1 MKTENGAP
9 KKRVKKSVIIKRV
22 IAAVLIVAILGG
34 LYYLGTKLWP
44 AESKAAN
51 EEEKIHRNS
60 YDTKTKDKK
69 MSNEYLEFTM
79 YPTTSQF
86 SLKVKKTG
94 QVWMSNPEADKGGV
108 SEDPGKVAIGASK
121 LNDMR
126 ATLVVSYSSSSADKD
141 MNNWEYSID
150 KQAYVIEEVK
160 NDDGETTEIK
170 VHYTIGQIQSIAN
183 IPQVLPNERYNE
195 ILDRIKNSDDK
206 KTSRLEKAFTPNYEN
221 AQTIRDM
228 ALSTRAEQRLL
239 AAHVLRL
246 SITMNALELE
256 ENAWIQQLIND
267 LETASIIPYEREA
280 VQAMLDEHADEIAQ
294 MESLAQWA
302 LSDDEEERA
311 QAANLLAERMK
322 ELENAESNE
331 ENAAAAMEW
340 MTELQDMV
348 ERPNVEPIDLEALAA
363 SVSDHKEFF
372 NNDEDQID
380 AIVQLIGSEEYADKM
395 TAAELIK
402 DRVSDAELSK
412 LDNAWAGELA
422 NALDAS
428 NVESFDNSA
437 VKGMIEQADAVPER
451 KEILDS
457 AFRRAK
463 FMRAEAK
470 ENILKALKGSG
481 DTKGIDY
488 TDEEYLRDAEWDISG
503 DSGSSIRF
511 NVTVVYR
518 LDGSDLVVE
527 VPYEEITYNADA
539 PITYINILPMF
550 GAVGATNGT
559 YEDGFILVPEGG
571 GALIRYN
578 NGKLQQNNYIANLYG
593 WDYASKR
600 SEAISETKN
609 TFPVFGMTS
618 KGNSFICMIEEGAS
632 YASVKAD
639 INGQPGT
646 NTAFHPNSFNTVSA
660 RYHVLHSDQYNVS
673 AKTPNMVIMY
683 EKSLPKEKVVQRYR
697 FLDSDNYVDM
707 ANTYGDYLREKNPQL
722 ESEKPSEQTPVS
734 VELVGA
740 IDKRVV
746 TAGLPVKRVLPT
758 TTFEQMK
765 AIIGDLSDHGVDA
778 MNVRVTGWC
787 NGGITQH
794 VLTGVSVEGSLGG
807 NNGMQDL
814 ISYARSKNV
823 NLYFD
828 GINTFAYDTKLF
840 QGFTARSNA
849 ARYTTREIVELT
861 PYSKVYYLMDDDLD
875 NYYLTRPDY
884 AKQNASNLINALK
897 DRGAYG
903 VAFRDIGH
911 LLSGNYDP
919 RDTTTR
925 EAVKAMNVA
934 TLQEAHDSGE
944 KVMIREGFDFA
955 VPYADIITDM
965 DLGGISYSLLDE
977 KVPFYQIA
985 LHGAVDYTGPS
996 LNLSNDWQTE
1006 FLRCVEYG
1014 AGLNFTFMQE
1024 DAKILQ
1030 DTNHTAYYG
1039 ASFGAWRDEAIETIS
1054 RYQKET
1060 AGLNQQ
1066 RIIGHMLLPMDVTMT
1081 VYADGTK
1088 VYVNYGSDDYI
1099 LDDGTAV
1106 PARDYVVARTQ
1117 DPDSDTK
1124 VQAVFMA
1131 NGARS
1136 LINFTGTSLTAGDT
1150 VIKPYGTVEIK
1161 DGEIF
1166 DIVFADALE
1175 QNPEEGLHT
1184 RVYVNASDAPVT
1196 VSGGTVVPAKGYA
1209 WATDDTQ
1216 AEAIFLPDGSRMYV
1230 NYGDGSVNYGYT
1242 YKEDGS
1248 ADQAQSL
1255 GKANY
1260 VRIRNE
1266 QAMDAMIL
1274 ADGTLQLVNCTDAEM
1289 TVNGESVPAKGWIRS
1304 ANPDP
1309 VQVAFLEDG
1318 SRMYINRTEADIKPG
1333 TRTVGALN
1341 WLIVRDDQVLDILPV
1356 GDGTLVYVNA
1366 SDAPLTAGG
1375 AEIPAQS
1382 SRLQPVQG
1390 DVEIIYLPD
1399 GSRMYANYSDA
1410 IVKTDNGNKR
1420 NVNAGNY
1427 LLVTEEIDLDILILP
1442 DGDLWV
1448 NCTDA
1453 DYTAGDITVPAK
1465 GTARTEA
1472 GDAAAE
1478 IIILPDGTRRYVNR
1492 GTAPLVINKV
1502 NLLGMCWAPDA
1513 EQIQD
1518 SPLPDGL
1525 EAVRYI
1531 NFSSTDVAFGAVTVP
1546 AGQALDQPPEPVTE
1560 ETPEEAATEEGG
1572 M

>member
-1 MKTENGAP
+1 MKTETGAP

-22 IAAVLIVAILGG
+22 IAAVLTLAILGG

-44 AESKAAN
+44 AESKSGL
-51 EEEKIHRNS
+51 EDDKIHRNS

-86 SLKVKKTG
+86 SLKVKQTG

-126 ATLVVSYSSSSADKD
+126 STLVVSYSSSSADKD

-183 IPQVLPNERYNE
+183 IPQVLTNERYNE

-206 KTSRLEKAFTPNYEN
+206 KTSRLDKAFTPNYEN
-221 AQTIRDM
+221 AQSIRDM
-228 ALSTRAEQRLL
+228 ALSSRVEQRLL

-256 ENAWIQQLIND
+256 ENAWIQQLISD
-267 LETASIIPYEREA
+267 LETASIVPYEREA
-280 VQAMLDEHADEIAQ
+280 VQAMIDEHADELAE
-294 MESLAQWA
+294 MESVAQWA
-302 LSDDEEERA
+302 LSEDEEERA
-311 QAANLLAERMK
+311 QAANLLAARVK
-322 ELENAESNE
+322 ELENAGSDDENGESSI
-331 ENAAAAMEW
+331 EW

-348 ERPNVEPIDLEALAA
+348 ERPNVEPVDLESLAA
-363 SVSDHKEFF
+363 AVSEHQEFF
-372 NNDEDQID
+372 NSDEEQIE
-380 AIVQLIGSEEYADKM
+380 AIVQLISSEEYADKM
-395 TAAELIK
+395 TAAELMK
-402 DRVSDAELSK
+402 TRVSDAELAK
-412 LDNAWAGELA
+412 PDNAWAGELA
-422 NALDAS
+422 DALDAS
-428 NVESFDNSA
+428 DVEGFDNSA
-437 VKGMIEQADAVPER
+437 VKGMIEQADTVPER
-451 KEILDS
+451 KEILDR

-463 FMRAEAK
+463 FMRADAK

-481 DTKGIDY
+481 DTKGINY

-518 LDGSDLVVE
+518 LDGPDLVVE
-527 VPYEEITYNADA
+527 VPYDEITYNTDA

-559 YEDGFILVPEGG
+559 YEDGFIFVPEGG

-578 NGKLQQNNYIANLYG
+578 NGKLQQNNYTANLYG
-593 WDYASKR
+593 WDYATKR
-600 SEAISETKN
+600 SEAITETKN

-618 KGNSFICMIEEGAS
+618 KGSSFICMIEEGAS
-632 YASVKAD
+632 YASIKAD

-646 NTAFHPNSFNTVSA
+646 NTAFHPNSYNTASA

-683 EKSLPKEKVVQRYR
+683 EKSMPQESVVQRYR
-697 FLDSDNYVDM
+697 FLNSDNYVDM
-707 ANTYGDYLREKNPQL
+707 ANAYGDYLRDKNPQMQ
-722 ESEKPSEQTPVS
+722 SENTSEQVPVS

-746 TAGLPVKRVLPT
+746 TAGMPVKRVLPT

-765 AIIGDLSDHGVDA
+765 AIIGDLKDSGVDA
-778 MNVRVTGWC
+778 LNVRVTGWC

-794 VLTGVSVEGSLGG
+794 VLTGVSVEKSLGG
-807 NNGMQDL
+807 DNGMKNL
-814 ISYARSKNV
+814 ISYAREKGV

-828 GINTFAYDTKLF
+828 GITTFAYDTKLF

-875 NYYLTRPDY
+875 KYYLTRPDY
-884 AKQNASNLINALK
+884 AQRNASNLINALK
-897 DRGAYG
+897 DKGAYG

-925 EAVKAMNVA
+925 EAVKGMNVA
-934 TLQEAHDSGE
+934 TLQEAHDSGQN
-944 KVMIREGFDFA
+944 VMVREGFDYV
-955 VPYADIITDM
+955 VPYVDIITDM
-965 DLGGISYSLLDE
+965 DLSGISYSLLDE
-977 KVPFYQIA
+977 KVPFFQIA
-985 LHGAVDYTGPS
+985 LHGTVDYTGPS
-996 LNLSNDWQTE
+996 LNLSNDFQTE

-1014 AGLNFTFMQE
+1014 SGLNYTFMQE

-1030 DTNHTAYYG
+1030 DTTHTAYYG
-1039 ASFGAWRDEAIETIS
+1039 ANYSAWREEAIATIS
-1054 RYQKET
+1054 RYQKEM
-1060 AGLNQQ
+1060 AGLNRQ
-1066 RIIGHMLLPMDVTMT
+1066 RIIGHMILPMDVTMT

-1088 VYVNYGSDDYI
+1088 VYVNYGIHDYI

-1106 PARDYVVARTQ
+1106 PARDYIVVRTE
-1117 DPDSDTK
+1117 DPETDAK
-1124 VQAVFMA
+1124 VQAVFLA

-1136 LINFTGTSLTAGDT
+1136 LVNFTGTALTAGDT

-1166 DIVFADALE
+1166 DVVFADVL
-1175 QNPEEGLHT
+1175 NKDLEEGRHA

-1196 VSGGTVVPAKGYA
+1196 VSGGMTVPAKSYA

-1230 NYGDGSVNYGYT
+1230 NYSGNSVNYGYT
-1242 YKEDGS
+1242 YKDDGS
-1248 ADQAQSL
+1248 ADQAKAL
-1255 GKANY
+1255 GMANY
-1260 VRIRNE
+1260 VRVRDE
-1266 QAMDAMIL
+1266 QPVDAMIL
-1274 ADGTLQLVNCTDAEM
+1274 ADGTLLLVNCTDAEI
-1289 TVNGESVPAKGWIRS
+1289 TLNGEAIPARSWIQS
-1304 ANPDP
+1304 AAPDA
-1309 VQVAFLEDG
+1309 VQVAFLADG
-1318 SRMYINRTEADIKPG
+1318 SRMYINRTEADVKPG

-1341 WLIVRDDQVLDILPV
+1341 WLIVRDDQALDILPV
-1356 GDGTLVYVNA
+1356 GDGNLVYVNA
-1366 SDAPLTAGG
+1366 SDTAIAAGG
-1375 AEIPAQS
+1375 TEIPARS
-1382 SRLQPVQG
+1382 SLLKPAEG
-1390 DVEIIYLPD
+1390 DVEIIDLPD

-1410 IVKTDNGNKR
+1410 MVKTDNSNKR
-1420 NVNAGNY
+1420 NVAAGNY
-1427 LLVTEEIDLDILILP
+1427 LIVTEAIDLDLLILP

-1448 NCTDA
+1448 NGTDT
-1453 DYTAGDITVPAK
+1453 DFVSGDITVPAK
-1465 GTARTEA
+1465 GTARTAA

-1478 IIILPDGTRRYVNR
+1478 IIILPDGSRRYVNR

-1513 EQIQD
+1513 GQIQD
-1518 SPLPDGL
+1518 APLPDGL

-1531 NFSSTDVAFGAVTVP
+1531 NFSDADVVFGAVSIP
-1546 AGQALDQPPEPVTE
+1546 AGQVVDQAPEPAIE
-1560 ETPEEAATEEGG
+1560 EAPEEAVSEEGG